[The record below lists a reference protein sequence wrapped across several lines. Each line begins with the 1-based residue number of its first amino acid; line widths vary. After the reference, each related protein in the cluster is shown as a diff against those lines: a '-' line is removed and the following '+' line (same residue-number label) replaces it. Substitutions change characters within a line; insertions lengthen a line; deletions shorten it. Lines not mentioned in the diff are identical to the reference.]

1 MLPLDVAK
9 EIKEIK
15 SMLERIEAVI
25 DARLVGV
32 EEPDEDEVAEIRD
45 YEKRKK
51 DGSIELHEI

>member
-1 MLPLDVAK
+1 MDVAD

-45 YEKRKK
+45 YAKRKK
-51 DGSIELHEI
+51 EGSIELREI

>member
-1 MLPLDVAK
+1 MDVAN

-32 EEPDEDEVAEIRD
+32 EEPEEDEVAEIRD
-45 YEKRKK
+45 FAKRKRE
-51 DGSIELHEI
+51 GSIELHEI

>member
-1 MLPLDVAK
+1 MDVAN

-32 EEPDEDEVAEIRD
+32 EEPDEDEAAEIQD
-45 YEKRKK
+45 YAKRKK
-51 DGSIELHEI
+51 EGRIELHEI

>member
-1 MLPLDVAK
+1 MDVAN

-32 EEPDEDEVAEIRD
+32 EEPDEDEVEEIRD

-51 DGSIELHEI
+51 EGRIDLHEI

>member
-1 MLPLDVAK
+1 MDVAS

-32 EEPDEDEVAEIRD
+32 EEPDEDEVAEMRD

-51 DGSIELHEI
+51 EGRIDLHEI